1 MGLVAWTIVLLTML
15 GLTMRMMNLPD
26 IKYKF
31 AVMFQTFRFVG
42 FPVNL
47 SYTVKSFFFH
57 LLCLN
62 NGLLRGNMPPFTI
75 HDLWS

>member
-15 GLTMRMMNLPD
+15 GLTMRMMNLSD

-31 AVMFQTFRFVG
+31 AVMFQTFHFVG

-47 SYTVKSFFFH
+47 SYTVKSFFF
-57 LLCLN
+57 
-62 NGLLRGNMPPFTI
+62 I
-75 HDLWS
+75 YYV